1 MKKHFVM
8 AWRNLWRNRKRTNI
22 TLASIVFAVII
33 ATFMRGMQL
42 GSYDKM
48 MTDAIK
54 SSTGHLAIMD
64 KLYWDDKTLINS
76 MDFPYALEQ
85 SLNADEDIDF
95 WAPEITGGCLASS
108 GPHTRGVLV
117 LGVDPAV
124 KDEQMKLKE
133 KIIEGEYL
141 EDNDEAVIIGK
152 DLAQFLRMGVGDT
165 LILFGQGYQGVT
177 AAAKYPVKGIFDH
190 PMSDFNRR
198 LTILPLA
205 ASQYLFYMEG
215 RVTNINLIL
224 EDPSDYQAI
233 QERYAAQ
240 IDTTLLEV
248 RDWQAMNKELLSGI
262 ESDNFF
268 GKLMIGILYMVIA
281 FGIFGTIL
289 MMTMERKKEFS
300 IMIAIGMQRTQLIG
314 LVIIESIY
322 MAAIGAVIGLI
333 ISFPMVYFY
342 ANNPIEITGEAAET
356 YRQLNMEPILAISTN
371 ADYMV
376 IQFVIVMFISL
387 IASIIPLRNIN
398 AFNIVDIIRG
408 KQ

>member
-1 MKKHFVM
+1 MKKHLVM

-22 TLASIVFAVII
+22 TLASIVFAVVI
-33 ATFMRGMQL
+33 ATFMRGLQL

-48 MTDAIK
+48 LSDVIT

-64 KLYWDDKTLINS
+64 QLYWDDKTLINS
-76 MDFPYALEQ
+76 MEFSSVLEQ
-85 SLNADEDIDF
+85 ELRGDDEIDF

-117 LGVDPAV
+117 QGVDPAV
-124 KDEQMKLKE
+124 KDQQMKLKE
-133 KIIEGEYL
+133 KIIAGEYL
-141 EDNDEAVIIGK
+141 EDDDEAVLIGK
-152 DLAQFLRMGVGDT
+152 DLAQFLRMEVGDT

-205 ASQYLFYMEG
+205 AAQYLFYMEG

-224 EDPSDYQAI
+224 QDPKDYEEI
-233 QERYAAQ
+233 QTRYEAQ

-248 RDWQAMNKELLSGI
+248 NDWKSMNKELLSGI

-300 IMIAIGMQRTQLIG
+300 IMIAIGMQRAQLIG

-322 MAAIGAVIGLI
+322 MAAIGAVVGLI
-333 ISFPMVYFY
+333 ISFPVVYFY
-342 ANNPIEITGEAAET
+342 ANNPIEITGDTAET

-371 ADYMV
+371 ANYMV
-376 IQFVIVMFISL
+376 MQFIIVMLISL
-387 IASIIPLRNIN
+387 LASIIPLRNIN

>member
-1 MKKHFVM
+1 M

-22 TLASIVFAVII
+22 TLASIIFAVVI
-33 ATFMRGMQL
+33 ATFMRGLQL

-48 MTDAIK
+48 LTDVIT

-64 KLYWDDKTLINS
+64 QLYWDDKTLTNS
-76 MDFPYALEQ
+76 MELSLALEQ
-85 SLNADEDIDF
+85 ALRGDDEIDF

-117 LGVDPAV
+117 QGVDPEV
-124 KDEQMKLKE
+124 KDRQIKLKE
-133 KIIEGEYL
+133 KIIAGAYL
-141 EDNDEAVIIGK
+141 EENDEAVVIGK
-152 DLAQFLRMGVGDT
+152 DLAQFLRMRVGDT

-198 LTILPLA
+198 LAIMPLA
-205 ASQYLFYMEG
+205 AAQYLFYMDG
-215 RVTNINLIL
+215 RVTNVNLIL
-224 EDPSDYQAI
+224 QNPKDYEKVQAHY
-233 QERYAAQ
+233 EAQ
-240 IDTTLLEV
+240 IDTSLLEV
-248 RDWQAMNKELLSGI
+248 KEWQTMNKELLSGI

-300 IMIAIGMQRTQLIG
+300 IMIAIGMQRSQLIG

-322 MAAIGAVIGLI
+322 MAAIGAVIGLLL
-333 ISFPMVYFY
+333 SFPVVYFY

-371 ADYMV
+371 ADYMMM
-376 IQFVIVMFISL
+376 QFVIVMFISL

>member
-1 MKKHFVM
+1 MRKHWVM

-42 GSYDKM
+42 GSYEKM

-64 KLYWDDKTLINS
+64 QLFWEDKTLINS
-76 MDFPYALEQ
+76 MDFPYELEEE
-85 SLNADEDIDF
+85 LNADADLEF

-124 KDEQMKLKE
+124 KDRQIKLTD
-133 KIIEGEYL
+133 KIIDGEYL
-141 EDNDEAVIIGK
+141 NYDDEAVVIGK
-152 DLAQFLRMGVGDT
+152 DLAQFLRIGVGDT
-165 LILFGQGYQGVT
+165 LVLFGQGYQGVT

-198 LTILPLA
+198 LTILPLP
-205 ASQYLFYMEG
+205 ASQYLFYMDG

-224 EDPSDYQAI
+224 NDPNNYLDV
-233 QERYAAQ
+233 QERYTSV

-248 RDWQAMNKELLSGI
+248 NDWQTMNKELLSGI

-322 MAAIGAVIGLI
+322 MAAIGGVIGLI
-333 ISFPMVYFY
+333 CSFPIVYFY
-342 ANNPIEITGEAAET
+342 ANNPIEFTGETAQQFLE
-356 YRQLNMEPILAISTN
+356 LNMEPILAISTD
-371 ADYMV
+371 ASYMV
-376 IQFVIVMFISL
+376 AQFVIVLFISL

-398 AFNIVDIIRG
+398 QFNIVDTIRG
-408 KQ
+408 K